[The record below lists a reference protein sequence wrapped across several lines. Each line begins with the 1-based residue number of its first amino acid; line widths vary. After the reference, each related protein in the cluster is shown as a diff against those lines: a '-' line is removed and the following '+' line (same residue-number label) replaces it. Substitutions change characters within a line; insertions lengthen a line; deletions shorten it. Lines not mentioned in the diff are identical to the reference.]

1 MYSDAIWSEAIM
13 YARAYGVEEAF
24 EKTGVPHR
32 TIKKWVKESG
42 EYNVEREFINSKRD
56 VETRLLD
63 YMIVI
68 SKLLKTEKELEA
80 RIKELECTIE
90 NAALILGGEV
100 PAS

>member
-13 YARAYGVEEAF
+13 YAKAYGIKEAF

-32 TIKKWVKESG
+32 TIRKWVKESG
-42 EYNVEREFINSKRD
+42 EYNVEREFIITKRD
-56 VETRLLD
+56 VESRLIDYKIIVLD
-63 YMIVI
+63 
-68 SKLLKTEKELEA
+68 LLKTKMELEA